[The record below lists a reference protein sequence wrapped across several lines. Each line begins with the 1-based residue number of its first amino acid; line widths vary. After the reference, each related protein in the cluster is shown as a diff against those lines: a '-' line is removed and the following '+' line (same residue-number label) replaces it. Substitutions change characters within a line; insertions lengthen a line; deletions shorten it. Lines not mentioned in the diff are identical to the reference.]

1 IPVELLVPQV
11 GPYDRFAV
19 MWGHKPIPGARTPDE
34 ERPVL
39 DQWARMQDT
48 IPWFRYE
55 TPGAP
60 NDPGAL
66 TEAVGD
72 ADAVKSTTL
81 ALKNLRRVMQMML
94 PAAEQPGQ
102 NYDLLRELYGQAV
115 GQWGRYMGH
124 VAAVVGGAESQEKYG
139 TGPRFVPVSKAR
151 QREAVRFLNANA
163 FRTPDYL
170 IEPEILRRVEAE
182 GAITRIRDAQARVLG
197 MLLNEPRMNRL
208 IEYEALA
215 RRSEDAYTLAD
226 LLADL
231 RDGVWTE
238 LSAGSVRVDVYRRNL
253 QRAYIDAVERLLAPP
268 APARPAGPANQ
279 QAQQAS
285 RPNSDVRPALRGELV
300 ELERRVRAAIGR
312 AADAMTRLHLED
324 VRREIQRLLDPPRT

>member
-1 IPVELLVPQV
+1 
-11 GPYDRFAV
+11 
-19 MWGHKPIPGARTPDE
+19 MWGHKPIPGARTPDD

-55 TPGAP
+55 TPDAP
-60 NDPGAL
+60 NDPGDL

-81 ALKNLRRVMQMML
+81 ALKNLRRVMDML
-94 PAAEQPGQ
+94 LPVAERPGD

-115 GQWGRYMGH
+115 AQWGRYMGH

-139 TGPRFVPVSKAR
+139 TGVRFVPVSKAR

-163 FRTPDYL
+163 FRTPDYF

-197 MLLNEPRMNRL
+197 MLLNEARMNRL

-231 RDGVWTE
+231 RAGVWTE

-253 QRAYIDAVERLLAPP
+253 QRAYLEAAERLLAPP
-268 APARPAGPANQ
+268 PQRPQQGNAPGGPQAAQRP
-279 QAQQAS
+279 S
-285 RPNSDVRPALRGELV
+285 RPNSDVRPAMRGELV

-312 AADAMTRLHLED
+312 SADAMTRLHLED
-324 VRREIQRLLDPPRT
+324 VRRELQRILEPPRT

>member
-1 IPVELLVPQV
+1 
-11 GPYDRFAV
+11 
-19 MWGHKPIPGARTPDE
+19 
-34 ERPVL
+34 
-39 DQWARMQDT
+39 
-48 IPWFRYE
+48 
-55 TPGAP
+55 
-60 NDPGAL
+60 
-66 TEAVGD
+66 
-72 ADAVKSTTL
+72 
-81 ALKNLRRVMQMML
+81 
-94 PAAEQPGQ
+94 
-102 NYDLLRELYGQAV
+102 V

-139 TGPRFVPVSKAR
+139 TGVRFMPVSKAR

-163 FRTPDYL
+163 FATPAYF

-231 RDGVWTE
+231 RAGVWTE

-253 QRAYIDAVERLLAPP
+253 QRAYLEAAERLLDPP
-268 APARPAGPANQ
+268 PPPRPAGG
-279 QAQQAS
+279 QAAAQAAQRAQ
-285 RPNSDVRPALRGELV
+285 RPNSDVRPAMRGELV
-300 ELERRVRAAIGR
+300 ELERRVRTAVGR
-312 AADAMTRLHLED
+312 SADAMTRLHLED
-324 VRREIQRLLDPPRT
+324 VRREIQRLLEPPRT